1 MPVTLWTGMTALG
14 LSLASPAPAQ
24 EIDGSVFNVSPYW
37 EGSASNGDD
46 GQFLYCSVS
55 IIHGQGQQL
64 WFLLRRDDR
73 FFIMVATPAATFTP
87 GEEFEVSLSANN
99 GQPFATWASAADPK
113 TIVMSFPGIDQSI
126 AALRNAELLSIV
138 VNPKLSLALGTPD
151 LGAALDATR
160 ACLSEY
166 SAPG

>member
-1 MPVTLWTGMTALG
+1 MRATLWTGVMAFG
-14 LSLASPAPAQ
+14 LSLSSPAPAQ
-24 EIDGSVFNVSPYW
+24 EIDGSVFKVSPYW

-73 FFIMVATPAATFTP
+73 LFIMLATPAATFTP
-87 GEEFEVSLSANN
+87 GEEFEVSLSLNN
-99 GQPFATWASAADPK
+99 GQPFSTWASAADAK
-113 TIVMSFPGIDQSI
+113 TIVMSFPGVDQSV
-126 AALRNAELLSIV
+126 AALRDTELLSIV

-151 LGAALDATR
+151 IGAALDATR
-160 ACLSEY
+160 ACLAEY